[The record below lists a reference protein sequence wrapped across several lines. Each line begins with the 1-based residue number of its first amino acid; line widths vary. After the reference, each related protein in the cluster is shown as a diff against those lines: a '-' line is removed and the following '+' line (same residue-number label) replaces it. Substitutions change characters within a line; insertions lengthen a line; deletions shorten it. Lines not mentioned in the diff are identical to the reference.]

1 MRSTLLLS
9 LGSSLL
15 LPATLLS
22 AAQPLPAR
30 RPNILLFLVD
40 DMGWQDTSVPFGS
53 DTTALNRRYHTPAM
67 ERLAHRGVRFTDA
80 YAAPVSS
87 PSRCSLLTGA
97 HAARHRVTNWT
108 LRYDTPSDH
117 ADSTLQAPEWN
128 VNGLSPR
135 PDTPHTYYAR
145 MLPELLRAAGYHT
158 IHCGKAHFGAIGTPA
173 ADPLQLGFEVNIA
186 GHAAGGPASF
196 LGRARYGHDSL
207 GKPVSPMAVPGLER
221 YWDTDTYL
229 SEALTLEAIQ
239 ALRAQRS
246 AGDRR
251 PFFLYMS
258 HYAVHVPFD
267 RDQRFYQR
275 YLDEGLDHKEAA
287 YAALVEGMDK
297 SLGDLMDELERAG
310 QLDDTLILFMSD
322 NGGLAASAYWH
333 SGQLHWQNAPL
344 YSGKGS
350 VYEGGIR
357 VPLIVAGPGVVGR
370 DRRDSHPVMIEDLFP
385 TLLEVAGARPE
396 RLPQQVDGRSLV
408 PLLEAKRQPRE
419 RTLYWT
425 YPHNW
430 GLDGPGINFHAA
442 LRQGRWKLLYDYRT
456 GRHQLYDLA
465 RDLGE
470 QQDLSTTYPQRVRQL
485 ARQLGRYLRSV
496 GAQRPSVKATGQ
508 PCPWPDEALR

>member
-1 MRSTLLLS
+1 MRSTLLLG

-67 ERLAHRGVRFTDA
+67 ERLARRGVRFTDA

-135 PDTPHTYYAR
+135 PDTPHPYYAR

-158 IHCGKAHFGAIGTPA
+158 IHCGSAHFGAIGTPA

-275 YLDEGLDHKEAA
+275 YLDEGLDPKEAA
-287 YAALVEGMDK
+287 YAALVAGMDK
-297 SLGDLMDELERAG
+297 SLGDLMDEL
-310 QLDDTLILFMSD
+310 
-322 NGGLAASAYWH
+322 
-333 SGQLHWQNAPL
+333 
-344 YSGKGS
+344 
-350 VYEGGIR
+350 
-357 VPLIVAGPGVVGR
+357 
-370 DRRDSHPVMIEDLFP
+370 
-385 TLLEVAGARPE
+385 
-396 RLPQQVDGRSLV
+396 
-408 PLLEAKRQPRE
+408 
-419 RTLYWT
+419 
-425 YPHNW
+425 
-430 GLDGPGINFHAA
+430 
-442 LRQGRWKLLYDYRT
+442 
-456 GRHQLYDLA
+456 
-465 RDLGE
+465 
-470 QQDLSTTYPQRVRQL
+470 
-485 ARQLGRYLRSV
+485 
-496 GAQRPSVKATGQ
+496 
-508 PCPWPDEALR
+508 